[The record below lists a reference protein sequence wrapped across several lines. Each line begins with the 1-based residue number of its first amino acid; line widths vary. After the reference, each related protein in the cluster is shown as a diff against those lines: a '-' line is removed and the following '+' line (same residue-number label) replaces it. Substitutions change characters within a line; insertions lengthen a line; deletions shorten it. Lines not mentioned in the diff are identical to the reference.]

1 MRITSLL
8 ILIIFVLKCL
18 VMAESE
24 LILRISLLQGTVG
37 VREIA
42 LRLALGSAL
51 DPQQGGKMMK

>member
-1 MRITSLL
+1 MRVTNLPF
-8 ILIIFVLKCL
+8 LIIFVLKSL

-37 VREIA
+37 VREPA

-51 DPQQGGKMMK
+51 APQQGGKMMK